1 MECPISRMVTSEIE
15 AELAAG
21 RPVGAELPA
30 HRPGHRRLL
39 FVYPVGASDRNSP
52 PIMRFN
58 VKRYEATIE
67 IIEEGQNNSSS
78 FFDLEWASADSLD
91 SLEEAIL
98 KLAGEPVILTD
109 SYSVYYPRK
118 AKK

>member
-1 MECPISRMVTSEIE
+1 MVTPEIE

-21 RPVGAELPA
+21 RPVGAELHA
-30 HRPGHRRLL
+30 HRTGHRRLL

-67 IIEEGQNNSSS
+67 IIEEGQNNSST

-91 SLEEAIL
+91 TLEDAIL
-98 KLAGEPVILTD
+98 KLAGGPVTLID
-109 SYSVYYPRK
+109 SYRVFYPSATRT
-118 AKK
+118 